1 MTRPRTLTIVG
12 IDPGSV
18 RTGYGVI
25 KTDGVRSF
33 HVAHGHWYLA
43 AKSQD
48 TNFNARIGKLYSLID
63 ELVREYLPDE
73 ACVEQVFVSHNAQS
87 ALKLGHAR
95 GAVVA
100 ALVNHQLP
108 VHEYAARSVK
118 QAVTGSGRAGKEQ
131 VAEMMMRLLH
141 LPGQPQAD
149 AADALAIALCHAH
162 SRHMHSGLSETDIA
176 GSAVGTAITSSRRR
190 SRRWRALP
198 GGVNSKSESK
208 V

>member
-1 MTRPRTLTIVG
+1 MTRPRTVTIVG

-33 HVAHGHWYLA
+33 HVAHGHWSLA
-43 AKSQD
+43 TKSQESD
-48 TNFNARIGKLYSLID
+48 FNARIGKLYNLID
-63 ELVREYLPDE
+63 ELVREFLPDE

-100 ALVNHQLP
+100 ALVNRQLP

-118 QAVTGSGRAGKEQ
+118 QAVTGSGRADKNQ

-141 LPGQPQAD
+141 LPKLPQSD

-162 SRHMHSGLSETDIA
+162 SRHKSSLASEGDST
-176 GSAVGTAITSSRRR
+176 GSVASSAEATSSRRR

-198 GGVNSKSESK
+198 GGVTSNSDN
-208 V
+208 

>member
-1 MTRPRTLTIVG
+1 MTRPGTVTIVG

-33 HVAHGHWYLA
+33 HVAHGHWSLA
-43 AKSQD
+43 TKSQESD
-48 TNFNARIGKLYSLID
+48 FNARIGKLYNLID
-63 ELVREYLPDE
+63 ELIREFLPDE

-100 ALVNHQLP
+100 ALVNRQLP

-118 QAVTGSGRAGKEQ
+118 QAVTGSGRADKNQ

-141 LPGQPQAD
+141 LPKLPQSD

-162 SRHMHSGLSETDIA
+162 SRHKPSLVSDGD
-176 GSAVGTAITSSRRR
+176 TASSTEATSSRRR

-198 GGVNSKSESK
+198 GGVTSNSDN
-208 V
+208 

>member
-1 MTRPRTLTIVG
+1 MNHPRTLTIVG

-33 HVAHGHWYLA
+33 HVAHGHWLLA
-43 AKSQD
+43 TKSQD
-48 TNFNARIGKLYSLID
+48 TDFNARIGKLYNLID

-100 ALVNHQLP
+100 AFVNHQLP

-118 QAVTGSGRAGKEQ
+118 QAVTGSGRADKSQ

-141 LPGQPQAD
+141 LPKQPQAD

-162 SRHMHSGLSETDIA
+162 SRHKHSALSETGA
-176 GSAVGTAITSSRRR
+176 VGSAESAAVSSSRRR

-198 GGVNSKSESK
+198 GGVTSKND
-208 V
+208 

>member
-1 MTRPRTLTIVG
+1 
-12 IDPGSV
+12 
-18 RTGYGVI
+18 
-25 KTDGVRSF
+25 
-33 HVAHGHWYLA
+33 
-43 AKSQD
+43 
-48 TNFNARIGKLYSLID
+48 LYSLID

-131 VAEMMMRLLH
+131 VA
-141 LPGQPQAD
+141 
-149 AADALAIALCHAH
+149 ALCHAH

-176 GSAVGTAITSSRRR
+176 GSAVNTAITSSRRR